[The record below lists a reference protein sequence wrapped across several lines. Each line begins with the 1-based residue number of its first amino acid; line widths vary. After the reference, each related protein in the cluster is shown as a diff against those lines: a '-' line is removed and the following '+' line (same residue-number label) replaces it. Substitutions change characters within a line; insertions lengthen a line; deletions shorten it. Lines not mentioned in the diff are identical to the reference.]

1 MVIGK
6 SCFRVSSRSKRK
18 YTSVH
23 KQDALLETF
32 YQDLDQQDEDF
43 LGNRFIGE
51 DEDNTYPEGS
61 NNDGGNN

>member
-1 MVIGK
+1 M
-6 SCFRVSSRSKRK
+6 SSRSKRK

-32 YQDLDQQDEDF
+32 YQDLDEQDEDF
-43 LGNRFIGE
+43 LGNKFIGE
-51 DEDNTYPEGS
+51 DEDNIYLEGS

>member
-1 MVIGK
+1 MLYW
-6 SCFRVSSRSKRK
+6 RHYR
-18 YTSVH
+18 
-23 KQDALLETF
+23 
-32 YQDLDQQDEDF
+32 DLDEQDEDF

>member
-1 MVIGK
+1 M
-6 SCFRVSSRSKRK
+6 SSRSKRK

-23 KQDALLETF
+23 KQDDLLETF
-32 YQDLDQQDEDF
+32 YQDLEEQDEDF

-51 DEDNTYPEGS
+51 DEDNIYPEGS